1 LFFVEFLFLALVLYI
16 AGRIVVGG
24 KRTLFSDAFLIALVG
39 TILSG
44 VFMVFIP
51 YSLLAL
57 LLSVF
62 VWLLLIKRLY
72 ETGWLDAIAVGVLAL
87 IVFLVVLVL
96 IALLFGIL
104 HLIFEWL
111 FAPGA
116 LMLLS
121 EVSNWTVKEN
131 AQISWVWLFS
141 SCCFWHPLRTLLSS
155 PF

>member
-1 LFFVEFLFLALVLYI
+1 MFAQLIQLILYVALLKANESRLEWVLRNLVFGIVLFFVELLVLAVVLYI

-24 KRTLFSDAFLIALVG
+24 KRALFSDAFIIALLG

-44 VFMVFIP
+44 VFVVFIP

-72 ETGWLDAIAVGVLAL
+72 ETGWLGAIAVGILAL
-87 IVFLVVLVL
+87 IVFVVVLVL

-104 HLIFEWL
+104 YLVFEWL
-111 FAPGA
+111 
-116 LMLLS
+116 LS
-121 EVSNWTVKEN
+121 
-131 AQISWVWLFS
+131 IGI
-141 SCCFWHPLRTLLSS
+141 
-155 PF
+155 

>member
-1 LFFVEFLFLALVLYI
+1 MFAQLVQLILYAALLKANESRLEWVLRNLVFGIVLFFVELLVLAVVLYI

-24 KRTLFSDAFLIALVG
+24 KRALFSDAFIIALLG

-44 VFMVFIP
+44 VFVVFIP

-72 ETGWLDAIAVGVLAL
+72 ETGWLGAIAVGILAL
-87 IVFLVVLVL
+87 IVFVVVLVF

-104 HLIFEWL
+104 YLVVEWL
-111 FAPGA
+111 
-116 LMLLS
+116 LS
-121 EVSNWTVKEN
+121 
-131 AQISWVWLFS
+131 IGL
-141 SCCFWHPLRTLLSS
+141 
-155 PF
+155 

>member
-1 LFFVEFLFLALVLYI
+1 MFAQLIQLILYAALLKANESRSEWVLRNLVFGIVLFLVELLVLAVVLYI

-24 KRTLFSDAFLIALVG
+24 KRALFSDAFIIALLG

-44 VFMVFIP
+44 VFVVFIP

-72 ETGWLDAIAVGVLAL
+72 ETGWLGAIAVGILAL
-87 IVFLVVLVL
+87 IVFVVVLVF

-104 HLIFEWL
+104 YLVVEWL
-111 FAPGA
+111 
-116 LMLLS
+116 LS
-121 EVSNWTVKEN
+121 
-131 AQISWVWLFS
+131 IGL
-141 SCCFWHPLRTLLSS
+141 
-155 PF
+155 

>member
-1 LFFVEFLFLALVLYI
+1 MFAQLIQLILYAALLKANESRLEWVLRNLVFGIVLFFVELLVLAVVLYI

-24 KRTLFSDAFLIALVG
+24 KRALFSDAFIIALLG

-44 VFMVFIP
+44 VFVVFIP

-72 ETGWLDAIAVGVLAL
+72 ETGWLGAIAVGILAL
-87 IVFLVVLVL
+87 IVFVVVLVF

-104 HLIFEWL
+104 YLVVEWL
-111 FAPGA
+111 
-116 LMLLS
+116 LS
-121 EVSNWTVKEN
+121 
-131 AQISWVWLFS
+131 IGL
-141 SCCFWHPLRTLLSS
+141 
-155 PF
+155 

>member
-1 LFFVEFLFLALVLYI
+1 MFAQLIQLILYAALLKANESRLEWVLRNLVFGIVLFLVELLVLAVVLYI

-24 KRTLFSDAFLIALVG
+24 KRALFSDAFIIALLG

-44 VFMVFIP
+44 VFVVFIP

-72 ETGWLDAIAVGVLAL
+72 ETGWLGAIAVGILAL
-87 IVFLVVLVL
+87 IVFVVVLVF

-104 HLIFEWL
+104 YLVVEWL
-111 FAPGA
+111 
-116 LMLLS
+116 LS
-121 EVSNWTVKEN
+121 
-131 AQISWVWLFS
+131 IGL
-141 SCCFWHPLRTLLSS
+141 
-155 PF
+155 

>member
-1 LFFVEFLFLALVLYI
+1 MLVQLIQLVLYASSLRANENRLEWVLRNLVFGIVLFFVELLVLAVVLHI

-24 KRTLFSDAFLIALVG
+24 KRALFSDAFIIALLG

-72 ETGWLDAIAVGVLAL
+72 ETGWLGAIAVGILAL
-87 IVFLVVLVL
+87 IVFVVVLIL
-96 IALLFGIL
+96 LALLFGIL
-104 HLIFEWL
+104 YLVFEW
-111 FAPGA
+111 F
-116 LMLLS
+116 
-121 EVSNWTVKEN
+121 VS
-131 AQISWVWLFS
+131 IGI
-141 SCCFWHPLRTLLSS
+141 
-155 PF
+155 